1 MSKQDTKGVIKLN
14 NKLLRS
20 VMILYGDTNRDLA
33 KYLGI
38 SQQSVS
44 SKINENGTEFRQ
56 GEIAKI
62 KDRYSLSAEQVNN
75 IFFDTIVSK

>member
-75 IFFDTIVSK
+75 IFLTQ

>member
-1 MSKQDTKGVIKLN
+1 MSKQDTKGMIKLN

-75 IFFDTIVSK
+75 IFLTQ

>member
-1 MSKQDTKGVIKLN
+1 
-14 NKLLRS
+14 
-20 VMILYGDTNRDLA
+20 MILYGDTNRDLA

-62 KDRYSLSAEQVNN
+62 KDRYSLSAEQINN
-75 IFFDTIVSK
+75 IFLTQ

>member
-1 MSKQDTKGVIKLN
+1 MSKQDTKEVIKLN

-33 KYLGI
+33 EYLGI

-62 KDRYSLSAEQVNN
+62 KDRYGLSAEQVNN

>member
-56 GEIAKI
+56 GEIAK
-62 KDRYSLSAEQVNN
+62 
-75 IFFDTIVSK
+75 

>member
-1 MSKQDTKGVIKLN
+1 MSKQDTKRVIKLN

>member
-62 KDRYSLSAEQVNN
+62 KDRYSLSAEQINN

>member
-1 MSKQDTKGVIKLN
+1 MIKLN

-75 IFFDTIVSK
+75 IFLTQ

>member
-1 MSKQDTKGVIKLN
+1 
-14 NKLLRS
+14 
-20 VMILYGDTNRDLA
+20 MILYGDTNRDLA

>member
-1 MSKQDTKGVIKLN
+1 
-14 NKLLRS
+14 
-20 VMILYGDTNRDLA
+20 MILYGDTNRDLA

-75 IFFDTIVSK
+75 IFLTQ

>member
-1 MSKQDTKGVIKLN
+1 MSKQDTKEVIKLN

>member
-62 KDRYSLSAEQVNN
+62 KDRYSLSAEQINN
-75 IFFDTIVSK
+75 IFFDTIGSK